1 MIEIFFLQCQNISS
15 TTSSWIVEKILPSLI
30 GTGTALFVF
39 YLTTRRD
46 KNKEEKKK
54 DEERGD
60 KVTYLK
66 SLLDNVINVTT
77 QQRTNLNN
85 HIEKIKQNTVD
96 FHLMTFVPL
105 TDFKRA
111 TETLSKE
118 DYFTAFNK
126 FYRDKLDTTKV
137 YNSLLSNIDYLNAQF
152 VEVPEILKRS
162 QQFDYERKLQ
172 YKELV
177 DKTINMTGTILLR
190 ESANMQP
197 IFQQMDKILLDFMTN
212 LKDHS
217 DITYYNNEFSIKMND
232 LLVSYMLTPGVTT
245 SDEIRLLAENTRNAN
260 QLFSI
265 INKSNLMVADDIE
278 EIEKL
283 VNNSLEETIKIKQS
297 LS

>member
-1 MIEIFFLQCQNISS
+1 MIEIFFLQCQNLNATNSN
-15 TTSSWIVEKILPSLI
+15 WIVDKILPSLI

-46 KNKEEKKK
+46 KNKEEKKM

-66 SLLDNVINVTT
+66 SLLDNIINVTT
-77 QQRTNLNN
+77 QQTKNLSE

-96 FHLMTFVPL
+96 FQLMTFVPL

-111 TETLSKE
+111 IETLSKE
-118 DYFTAFNK
+118 EYFTAFNK
-126 FYRDKLDTTKV
+126 FYREKINTTKV
-137 YNSLLSNIDYLNAQF
+137 YNSLISNIDYLNAQF
-152 VEVPEILKRS
+152 VEVPEILRKS

-177 DKTINMTGTILLR
+177 DKTINMTGTILLK
-190 ESANMQP
+190 ESANMSP
-197 IFQQMDKILLDFMTN
+197 FFQQMDKILLDFMTN

-232 LLVSYMLTPGVTT
+232 FIVSYMLTPGVTA
-245 SDEIRLLAENTRNAN
+245 SDEIMLLAENTRNAN
-260 QLFSI
+260 QLFGI

-278 EIEKL
+278 EIKKL
-283 VNNSLEETIKIKQS
+283 VDSSLEETIKIKQS